1 MSDTRKHGPAS
12 GFTLVEILVAV
23 VILGV
28 LVTFGVPI
36 ALKTLRTAKLSTA
49 GFDCNSLVR
58 RAKAEAIK
66 KNSPVVVRYEPLT
79 DDDPLDG
86 KLTGELIAF
95 VDVHGPNPDNDP
107 PDPPDAIFN
116 PKNDGRPFT
125 ETDHE
130 LSRCELPE
138 GVSWKGPDEDTKC
151 DRGLYPDCNIAGF
164 TNLGTEH
171 VAILEPAGSIR
182 DIGAY
187 RFGDERGNFL
197 QIEVAPTATAR
208 VTLKKWNPDEL
219 KWMEREEE
227 GKKWTWY

>member
-1 MSDTRKHGPAS
+1 MSETRRLGPAR
-12 GFTLVEILVAV
+12 GFTLVEMLVAV

-58 RAKAEAIK
+58 RAKSEAIK
-66 KNSPVVVRYEPLT
+66 KNAPVVVRYDPLT
-79 DDDPLDG
+79 DPDPLDG
-86 KLTGELIAF
+86 KETGKFIAF
-95 VDVHGPNPDNDP
+95 IDVHGPDPDNDP
-107 PDPPDAIFN
+107 PDPPDGIFN

-130 LSRCELPE
+130 LSRCSLPE
-138 GVSWKGPDEDTKC
+138 GVSWGGPPEH
-151 DRGLYPDCNIAGF
+151 PNMIAGF
-164 TNLGTEH
+164 TDLGTEY
-171 VAILEPAGSIR
+171 VAILEPDGSIR

-197 QIEVAPTATAR
+197 QIEIAPTATAR
-208 VTLKKWNPDEL
+208 VTLKKWNPDEIQ
-219 KWMEREEE
+219 WMEQEEE